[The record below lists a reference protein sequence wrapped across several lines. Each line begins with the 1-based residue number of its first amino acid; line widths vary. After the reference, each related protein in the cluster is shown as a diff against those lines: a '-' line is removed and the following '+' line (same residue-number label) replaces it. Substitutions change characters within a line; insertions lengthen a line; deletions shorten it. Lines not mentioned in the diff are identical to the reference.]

1 MSPNAKPAKKPVSK
15 LFSTGPTRKRPGWSP
30 AALDNAAVGRSHRAA
45 EPKARIQT
53 CISKIHSVLELPADY
68 LVGIVPGSDTGAV
81 EMAMWS
87 LLGARGVDI
96 LGWEAF
102 GCLWVAHA
110 INQLPL
116 ENVTTHIADYGHLPD
131 LSAVNFNNDVVFT
144 WNGTAAG
151 VRVPNGDWI
160 PDDRAGLT
168 IADSTSAC
176 FAMEIP
182 WQKLDVVTFS
192 FQKSLG
198 GEGGHGVII
207 LSPRAAERVNS
218 YTPSWPMPKVL
229 SLAKKGKLDTAL
241 FAGTTIN
248 TPSMLVIEDAID
260 ALSWAENLGGV
271 RGLIARV
278 DASFAVMSEWVVN
291 TPNYAFLA
299 VDPSTVS
306 QTSVCLRL
314 RMTGLPIWVPIS
326 RKLYSRMLRCCW
338 LLRMW
343 RLTLALIATRQPGFV
358 SGAGQRSIR
367 MMLLRYCHGLTGPM
381 SRRALNIKQML
392 PDTLSRLQK
401 TG

>member
-30 AALDNAAVGRSHRAA
+30 AALNKAAVGRSHRGA

-102 GCLWVAHA
+102 GCLWIAHA

-160 PDDRAGLT
+160 PDDRTGLT

-278 DASFAVMSEWVVN
+278 DASFAVMSEWVAN

-299 VDPSTVS
+299 VDPTTVS
-306 QTSVCLRL
+306 QTSVCLRFADDWFTDL
-314 RMTGLPIWVPIS
+314 GADQQKAVLTDVEGLLASEDVAIDISAYRDAPTGLRIWCGPTVDPDDVAA
-326 RKLYSRMLRCCW
+326 LLPW
-338 LLRMW
+338 LDW
-343 RLTLALIATRQPGFV
+343 AYVQTRSQYQADV
-358 SGAGQRSIR
+358 A
-367 MMLLRYCHGLTGPM
+367 
-381 SRRALNIKQML
+381 
-392 PDTLSRLQK
+392 
-401 TG
+401 